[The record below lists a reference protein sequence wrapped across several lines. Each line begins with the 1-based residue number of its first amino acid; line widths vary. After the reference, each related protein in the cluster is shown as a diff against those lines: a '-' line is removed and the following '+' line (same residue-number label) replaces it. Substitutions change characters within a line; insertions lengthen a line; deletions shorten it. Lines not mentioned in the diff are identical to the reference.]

1 MEDVFKFSVL
11 VNEMD
16 KVEVEIPQTLRHEVG
31 SKYVGK
37 MERFEFGFHFFEVVE
52 RDYPELHNL
61 ILQSIDRKLW
71 LNASSIYYSLCSD
84 WFEDKT

>member
-1 MEDVFKFSVL
+1 MKDKFTFTVL

-16 KVEVEIPQTLRHEVG
+16 KVEVEIPQTLRHKVG
-31 SKYVGK
+31 SKYVGN
-37 MERFEFGFHFFEVVE
+37 MERFEFGFHFFEIVE

-61 ILQSIDRKLW
+61 ILQSIDRQLW
-71 LNASSIYYSLCSD
+71 LNVSYIYYSICSD